1 MNSNQTLNNIE
12 IVPNTKE
19 MISQQTFSREF
30 FFLKKKYIYE
40 KILRISRTLFHGICA
55 IIMLK
60 TTERTKYYCAIDESE

>member
-1 MNSNQTLNNIE
+1 MNSNQTLNNIK
-12 IVPNTKE
+12 ILANTKE

-30 FFLKKKYIYE
+30 FFLKKNIYE
-40 KILRISRTLFHGICA
+40 KILRIFRTLFHGICA